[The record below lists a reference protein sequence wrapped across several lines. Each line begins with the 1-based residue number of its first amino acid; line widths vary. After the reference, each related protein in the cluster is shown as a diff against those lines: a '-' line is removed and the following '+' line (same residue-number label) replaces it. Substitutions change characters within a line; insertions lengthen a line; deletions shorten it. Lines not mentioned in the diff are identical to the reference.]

1 LRIRMTF
8 QRRLALMVA
17 AVTVA
22 VLALVAMVGVGVIER
37 AHRDL
42 IDSRLEFVLT
52 TLDGTIE
59 ASLDLG
65 LPLGEL
71 REIEDLLERTL
82 SAEPGIEAI
91 EVFDA
96 TGVSRFGTDRG
107 AANEPIPRAW
117 VTAIRDNRSDPIW
130 RAVDRGGLTIGAP
143 ILTDFGA
150 VAGDV
155 AIIVPL
161 DLLERS
167 PVDAGEVLL
176 IALGPAVAAA
186 LLAGLVILWAARPTV
201 RLYRRIADDVA
212 AGRTS
217 VDAGGGLL
225 ATATAAATARIAAT
239 AESVSRADRI
249 LQAIDA
255 EI

>member
-1 LRIRMTF
+1 MQIRLTF

-17 AVTVA
+17 AATVA
-22 VLALVAMVGVGVIER
+22 VVALVATVGVGVVER

-107 AANEPIPRAW
+107 AANEPIPHAW

-155 AIIVPL
+155 AIVVPL

-167 PVDAGEVLL
+167 PVDAGFVFLL
-176 IALGPAVAAA
+176 TLGPALVAA
-186 LLAGLVILWAARPTV
+186 LVVFIGVLRAARPAA
-201 RLYRRIADDVA
+201 RLSETIAREIA
-212 AGRTS
+212 AGQQPAARDG
-217 VDAGGGLL
+217 VL
-225 ATATAAATARIAAT
+225 AATVGLAVARIAAT
-239 AESVSRADRI
+239 GEAVGRADRI

>member
-1 LRIRMTF
+1 LQIRLTF

-17 AVTVA
+17 AATIA
-22 VLALVAMVGVGVIER
+22 VVALVATVGVGVVER

-107 AANEPIPRAW
+107 AANEPIPHAW
-117 VTAIRDNRSDPIW
+117 VSAIRDNRSDPIW

-150 VAGDV
+150 IAGDV
-155 AIIVPL
+155 AIVVPL

-167 PVDAGEVLL
+167 PVDAGFVFLL
-176 IALGPAVAAA
+176 TLGPALLAA
-186 LLAGLVILWAARPTV
+186 LVVFVAVLRAARPTA
-201 RLYRRIADDVA
+201 RLYETIAREIA
-212 AGRTS
+212 AGQQPAPRDG
-217 VDAGGGLL
+217 VL
-225 ATATAAATARIAAT
+225 ATTVAVAVAHIAAT
-239 AESVSRADRI
+239 GEAVGRADRI

>member
-1 LRIRMTF
+1 MTF
-8 QRRLALMVA
+8 QRRLAVMVA
-17 AVTVA
+17 AVVVA
-22 VLALVAMVGVGVIER
+22 MLGLVAMIGVGLIER
-37 AHRDL
+37 AHREL

-52 TLDGTIE
+52 TLDGAVE

-65 LPLGEL
+65 LPLGDL

-107 AANEPIPRAW
+107 AANEPIPAAW
-117 VTAIRDNRSDPIW
+117 VTAIRDNRNDPIW
-130 RAVDRGGLTIGAP
+130 RVVDRGGLTIGAP

-155 AIIVPL
+155 AIVVPL
-161 DLLERS
+161 EMLEQS
-167 PVDAGEVLL
+167 PVDLGEVFMLA
-176 IALGPAVAAA
+176 IGPALAAAVVAGLGVLWVTGPTMRRYRRMADEVVAGGAITATDNGAITVAAVAAA
-186 LLAGLVILWAARPTV
+186 AKI
-201 RLYRRIADDVA
+201 
-212 AGRTS
+212 S
-217 VDAGGGLL
+217 
-225 ATATAAATARIAAT
+225 ATAA
-239 AESVSRADRI
+239 SVSRADRI

>member
-1 LRIRMTF
+1 LQIRLTF

-17 AVTVA
+17 AATVA
-22 VLALVAMVGVGVIER
+22 VIALVAVVGVGVVER

-42 IDSRLEFVLT
+42 VDSRLEFVLT

-107 AANEPIPRAW
+107 AANEPIPHAW

-155 AIIVPL
+155 AIVVPL

-167 PVDAGEVLL
+167 PVDAGFVFLL
-176 IALGPAVAAA
+176 TLGPALAAA
-186 LLAGLVILWAARPTV
+186 VVVIIAVLWAARPTT
-201 RLYRRIADDVA
+201 RLFETTGSEIAAGGRPAAREGVLAAAVA
-212 AGRTS
+212 AA
-217 VDAGGGLL
+217 V
-225 ATATAAATARIAAT
+225 ARIAAT
-239 AESVSRADRI
+239 GESVGRADRI

>member
-1 LRIRMTF
+1 MQIRLTF
-8 QRRLALMVA
+8 QHRLALMVA
-17 AVTVA
+17 AVAAMVT
-22 VLALVAMVGVGVIER
+22 ALVATVGVGVIER

-107 AANEPIPRAW
+107 AANEPIPHAW

-155 AIIVPL
+155 AIVVPL

-167 PVDAGEVLL
+167 PVDAGFVLL
-176 IALGPAVAAA
+176 LTLGPALAAA
-186 LLAGLVILWAARPTV
+186 VIVFGTVLAAARPFARQSET
-201 RLYRRIADDVA
+201 IASEVA
-212 AGRTS
+212 AGRAVTA
-217 VDAGGGLL
+217 DGGVL
-225 ATATAAATARIAAT
+225 AAAAAAAVARIAAT
-239 AESVSRADRI
+239 GDSVGRADRI

>member
-1 LRIRMTF
+1 MQIRLTF

-17 AVTVA
+17 AATVTVI
-22 VLALVAMVGVGVIER
+22 ALVATVGVGVIER

-107 AANEPIPRAW
+107 AANEPIPHAW

-167 PVDAGEVLL
+167 PVDAGFVFLL
-176 IALGPAVAAA
+176 TVGPAIAAA
-186 LLAGLVILWAARPTV
+186 LLVFVAVIWAARPSA
-201 RLYRRIADDVA
+201 RLYDTTADAVMA
-212 AGRTS
+212 SRAPP
-217 VDAGGGLL
+217 VDGGVL
-225 ATATAAATARIAAT
+225 ASATAAAVARIAAT
-239 AESVSRADRI
+239 GESVGRADRV

>member
-1 LRIRMTF
+1 MQIRLTF

-17 AVTVA
+17 AATVA
-22 VLALVAMVGVGVIER
+22 VVALVAVVGVGVVER

-107 AANEPIPRAW
+107 AANEPIPHAW
-117 VTAIRDNRSDPIW
+117 VTAIRDNRSDPTW
-130 RAVDRGGLTIGAP
+130 RVVDRGGLTIGAP

-155 AIIVPL
+155 AIVVPL

-167 PVDAGEVLL
+167 PVDGGFVFLL
-176 IALGPAVAAA
+176 AVGPAVAAA
-186 LLAGLVILWAARPTV
+186 LVVIVAVLWAARPTR
-201 RLYRRIADDVA
+201 RLFDTMAGDVG
-212 AGRTS
+212 AGRT
-217 VDAGGGLL
+217 VPATGGVL
-225 ATATAAATARIAAT
+225 AAAVAAAVARIT
-239 AESVSRADRI
+239 TTGQSVGRADRI

>member
-1 LRIRMTF
+1 MQIRLTF
-8 QRRLALMVA
+8 QHRLALMVA
-17 AVTVA
+17 AATAMVT
-22 VLALVAMVGVGVIER
+22 ALVATVGVGVIER

-107 AANEPIPRAW
+107 AANEPIPHAW

-155 AIIVPL
+155 AIVVPL

-167 PVDAGEVLL
+167 PVDAGFVLL
-176 IALGPAVAAA
+176 LTLGPALTAAVIAFGSILAVARQF
-186 LLAGLVILWAARPTV
+186 ARRFET
-201 RLYRRIADDVA
+201 IASEVA
-212 AGRTS
+212 AGRA
-217 VDAGGGLL
+217 VMADGGVL
-225 ATATAAATARIAAT
+225 AAAAAAAVARIAVT
-239 AESVSRADRI
+239 GESVGRADRI

>member
-1 LRIRMTF
+1 MQIRLTF

-17 AVTVA
+17 AATITVI
-22 VLALVAMVGVGVIER
+22 ALVATVGVGVVER

-107 AANEPIPRAW
+107 AANEPIPHAW
-117 VTAIRDNRSDPIW
+117 VTAIRDNRSDPLW

-155 AIIVPL
+155 AIVVPL

-167 PVDAGEVLL
+167 PVDAGVVFLL
-176 IALGPAVAAA
+176 TLGPALAAA
-186 LLAGLVILWAARPTV
+186 VIVLITVVLAARPRA
-201 RLYRRIADDVA
+201 RLFDTIAGEVA
-212 AGRTS
+212 AGRAPS
-217 VDAGGGLL
+217 GGGGVL
-225 ATATAAATARIAAT
+225 TAAAAAAVARIAAT
-239 AESVSRADRI
+239 GESVGRADRI

>member
-1 LRIRMTF
+1 MQIRLTF

-17 AVTVA
+17 AATVTVI
-22 VLALVAMVGVGVIER
+22 ALVATVGVGVVER

-107 AANEPIPRAW
+107 AANEPIPHAW
-117 VTAIRDNRSDPIW
+117 VTAIRNNRSDPLW

-150 VAGDV
+150 IAGDV
-155 AIIVPL
+155 AIVVPL

-167 PVDAGEVLL
+167 PVDAGIVFLL
-176 IALGPAVAAA
+176 TLGPALAAIA
-186 LLAGLVILWAARPTV
+186 IVLIAVVLAARPAARVFDTM
-201 RLYRRIADDVA
+201 AGDVA
-212 AGRTS
+212 AGRVPT
-217 VDAGGGLL
+217 GGGVL
-225 ATATAAATARIAAT
+225 TAAAAAAVARIAAT
-239 AESVSRADRI
+239 GESVGRADRI

>member
-17 AVTVA
+17 AVTIT
-22 VLALVAMVGVGVIER
+22 VLGLVAMVGVGVVER

-71 REIEDLLERTL
+71 REVEDLLERTL
-82 SAEPGIEAI
+82 SAEPGLEAI

-130 RAVDRGGLTIGAP
+130 RAVDRGGLTVGAP

-150 VAGDV
+150 IAGDV

-167 PVDAGEVLL
+167 PVDAGEVF
-176 IALGPAVAAA
+176 ALAAGPSVGAAVLVVLVVLWAVGPMAGGFRRLA
-186 LLAGLVILWAARPTV
+186 EDVTAGRGPTGPHAGPLAG
-201 RLYRRIADDVA
+201 
-212 AGRTS
+212 
-217 VDAGGGLL
+217 
-225 ATATAAATARIAAT
+225 ATAAATAKIIAT
-239 AESVSRADRI
+239 GESVSRADRI

>member
-1 LRIRMTF
+1 LQIRLTF

-17 AVTVA
+17 AATVA
-22 VLALVAMVGVGVIER
+22 VVALVATVGVGVVER

-107 AANEPIPRAW
+107 AANEPIPHAW

-130 RAVDRGGLTIGAP
+130 RTVDRGGLTIGAP

-155 AIIVPL
+155 AIVVPL

-167 PVDAGEVLL
+167 PVDAGFVFLL
-176 IALGPAVAAA
+176 TLGPALAAA
-186 LLAGLVILWAARPTV
+186 LVVIIAVVRAGRPAAR
-201 RLYRRIADDVA
+201 LYEMVA
-212 AGRTS
+212 REITAGQQP
-217 VDAGGGLL
+217 
-225 ATATAAATARIAAT
+225 ATRDGVLAATVGVAVARIAAT
-239 AESVSRADRI
+239 GEAVGRADRI

>member
-1 LRIRMTF
+1 LQIRLTF

-17 AVTVA
+17 AATVA
-22 VLALVAMVGVGVIER
+22 VIALVAVVGVGVVER

-42 IDSRLEFVLT
+42 VDSRLEFVLT

-107 AANEPIPRAW
+107 AANEPIPHAW

-155 AIIVPL
+155 AIVVPL

-167 PVDAGEVLL
+167 PVDAGFVFLL
-176 IALGPAVAAA
+176 TLGPALAAA
-186 LLAGLVILWAARPTV
+186 IVVIVAVLWAARPTT
-201 RLYRRIADDVA
+201 RLFETTGTDITAGRPPPVGEGVLGAAVA
-212 AGRTS
+212 AAVGRI
-217 VDAGGGLL
+217 
-225 ATATAAATARIAAT
+225 TATGD
-239 AESVSRADRI
+239 SVGRADRI

>member
-1 LRIRMTF
+1 MQIRLTF

-17 AVTVA
+17 AATVA
-22 VLALVAMVGVGVIER
+22 VIALVATVGVGVVER

-107 AANEPIPRAW
+107 AANEPIPHAW

-130 RAVDRGGLTIGAP
+130 RAVDRGGLTIGSP

-155 AIIVPL
+155 AIVVPL
-161 DLLERS
+161 DMLERS
-167 PVDAGEVLL
+167 PVDGGFVFLL
-176 IALGPAVAAA
+176 TLGPALAASFAVIVAV
-186 LLAGLVILWAARPTV
+186 LGLARPTT
-201 RLYRRIADDVA
+201 RLYETIAA
-212 AGRTS
+212 EIASGRSPTPRDG
-217 VDAGGGLL
+217 VL
-225 ATATAAATARIAAT
+225 AAATTMAAARIAAT
-239 AESVSRADRI
+239 GESGGRADRI
-249 LQAIDA
+249 LQAIAA